1 MSRHVEALGRCQSWR
16 RSKNPHESLH
26 RPGQCHRCWRPCRQR
41 IAHSSDRDVRCS
53 TCVDELVHAPETW
66 VRLALISEPSP
77 SRGVIDALVG
87 DGDIT
92 VNYTARW
99 QRVHSG
105 MAQGASS
112 KDEVPASPPPSL
124 RDAVVESSRKATE
137 IAVPL
142 VPRYS
147 EEEEW

>member
-1 MSRHVEALGRCQSWR
+1 
-16 RSKNPHESLH
+16 
-26 RPGQCHRCWRPCRQR
+26 
-41 IAHSSDRDVRCS
+41 
-53 TCVDELVHAPETW
+53 
-66 VRLALISEPSP
+66 
-77 SRGVIDALVG
+77 VIDALVG

>member
-1 MSRHVEALGRCQSWR
+1 VSRRVQTLGRCQSWR
-16 RSKNPHESLH
+16 RSKKPHESLH
-26 RPGQCHRCWRPCRQR
+26 RPGECRRCWRPCRQR
-41 IAHSSDRDVRCS
+41 IADGSDTDVRCS

-77 SRGVIDALVG
+77 PRSVIAALVG

-105 MAQGASS
+105 IAPGASS
-112 KDEVPASPPPSL
+112 KNDVQASPAPSL
-124 RDAVVESSRKATE
+124 RDVVVESSRKATE

-142 VPRYS
+142 IPRYS